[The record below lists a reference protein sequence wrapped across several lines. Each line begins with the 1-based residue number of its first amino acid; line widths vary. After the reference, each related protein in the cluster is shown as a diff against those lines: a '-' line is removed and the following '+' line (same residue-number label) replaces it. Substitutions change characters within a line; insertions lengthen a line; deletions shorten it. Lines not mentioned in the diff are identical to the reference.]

1 MTEEQTETTET
12 TDVDYEVVKDA
23 SIERFFSYELELDEE
38 GFWYDDEENLLGAVV
53 QFDEY
58 PTHET
63 LVSIFDDL
71 LVKAVMQTQDVDSD
85 EAQEMIEA
93 CDDEEDYEEELDVSE
108 SFSVFFK
115 VDGHRGL
122 YRCLLDN
129 SDYWV
134 GHSSGI
140 KNDRWEY

>member
-1 MTEEQTETTET
+1 MTEKQNETTEAT
-12 TDVDYEVVKDA
+12 EVDYKVMKEA

-38 GFWYDDEENLLGAVV
+38 GFWYDDDENLLGAVV

-71 LVKAVMQTQDVDSD
+71 LVKAVMQTQDVTQD
-85 EAQEMIEA
+85 EAQEMIDA

-108 SFSVFFK
+108 AFSVFFK
-115 VDGHRGL
+115 VEEHRGL
-122 YRCLLDN
+122 YRMLLDN
-129 SDYWV
+129 TDYWV
-134 GHSSGI
+134 GHSTGC
-140 KNDRWEY
+140 KGDRWEY

>member
-1 MTEEQTETTET
+1 MTEEQNETTEAT
-12 TDVDYEVVKDA
+12 EVDYEVVKDA
-23 SIERFFSYELELDEE
+23 NIERFFAIDLELDEE
-38 GFWYDDEENLLGAVV
+38 GFFYDDEENLLGAVV

-63 LVSIFDDL
+63 LVGIFDDL
-71 LVKAVMQTQDVDSD
+71 LVKAVMQTQDVTQD

-93 CDDEEDYEEELDVSE
+93 CDDETDYEEELDVSE

-122 YRCLLDN
+122 YRMLSES
-129 SDYWV
+129 SDYWI
-134 GHSSGI
+134 GHSTGC
-140 KNDRWEY
+140 KGDKFAN